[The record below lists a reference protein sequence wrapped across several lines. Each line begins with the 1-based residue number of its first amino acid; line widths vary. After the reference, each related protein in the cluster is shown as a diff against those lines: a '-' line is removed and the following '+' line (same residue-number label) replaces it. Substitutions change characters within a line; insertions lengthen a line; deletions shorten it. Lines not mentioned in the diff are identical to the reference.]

1 MKKNIATRLLL
12 QWCTIALPIINS
24 LIPST
29 LRSNKISI
37 FGNRLSLVPS
47 VLQKQKYQQQFVYN
61 TIRNTNLLHIV
72 STKVKE
78 DLKTESKHSNVTNG
92 EDEKTILNKDHHAT
106 TATSTIVGDSS
117 GTVIHDS
124 SSSSSSQNQSSES
137 DKNSDIDEVVAEVT
151 RLMSDGFDDL
161 VSRSQNISSSI
172 EDKVS
177 KLSKESLSTKYQ
189 DSLAEVIIEMQ
200 KDQERQLF
208 GMQKDVEKRL
218 VGLVEEVA
226 FSDTN
231 LMMDEK
237 TVVSAG
243 ANWENSTGLVD
254 GALTLNGL
262 NATELR
268 TREILKY
275 WRVAPLYYS
284 VVLLFHWVNK
294 LPGPRKAWLR
304 STKGLASFFGDG
316 SKRLKSDKD
325 SYAEYLRNAEQMQNG
340 WKRVGDIAGKGPF
353 RRSVEIF
360 RRSLE
365 IWGYFSTFYLRE
377 MRMTSKFK
385 KGRWTAEQLAKGR
398 SELGAEVT
406 QNLLKLGPT
415 FIKVGQLFS
424 TRIDIVPKYIDQ
436 LRLLQDQVPPF
447 SGDISVA
454 VLESELGKPIN
465 EIFDTFNTTSLA
477 AASLGQVHLAT
488 KGDKTFAVKVQRQYL
503 RELFDVDLG
512 QLRQLAGFADAMN
525 LQTEGGFLDRNTQR
539 DWLSVYEESK
549 RLLYEEIDYLN
560 EMENC
565 DKFRNNFQDLPFIK
579 VPMTYPEYT
588 TDKVMCMEYCPG
600 IKIDD
605 KEKIL
610 AVGLDP
616 VEISI
621 KSAQVFLEQLCRH
634 GFFHCDPHPGNVAVD
649 VDPKNGGAKLIFY
662 DFGMMDSLSTETRK
676 AFVEF
681 LFAFY
686 IEDDVKEVMDAL
698 AKLGILREGP
708 DVDRIAVEKVGKDF
722 MDRFQSTLKSGNQWD
737 DQLSPEEKKRRTRER
752 RRKLGEEF
760 LTLNSD
766 VPFSFPPTWTFVFRA
781 FISLDG
787 IGKTL
792 NPKYD
797 LTRISQ
803 PYMKEL
809 LDLKDGSALKT
820 ALLRIG
826 KRIGLRP
833 IDINMAFTQPR
844 RTAQVQDVTKRLEQ
858 GDFKLRVRALE
869 AERMLERSKIFN
881 NNLFNAVISCLFL
894 NSGLCI
900 TSVAT
905 ANPVALPVARS
916 MYVVATFFAAQI
928 PFGIVKLRRFEKYL
942 EKYGVKK

>member
-1 MKKNIATRLLL
+1 MKSIIA
-12 QWCTIALPIINS
+12 IALLTWYTIPIHT

-29 LRSNKISI
+29 QRISI
-37 FGNRLSLVPS
+37 NRFNNRISLPS
-47 VLQKQKYQQQFVYN
+47 IQKPNEINALYM
-61 TIRNTNLLHIV
+61 I

-78 DLKTESKHSNVTNG
+78 ELKTSTKNNITNHHVTPIGDVSDMIAEEENG
-92 EDEKTILNKDHHAT
+92 
-106 TATSTIVGDSS
+106 
-117 GTVIHDS
+117 
-124 SSSSSSQNQSSES
+124 
-137 DKNSDIDEVVAEVT
+137 SDIDEVVAEVT

-161 VSRSQNISSSI
+161 VSRSQNISLSI
-172 EDKVS
+172 EDKVNA
-177 KLSKESLSTKYQ
+177 LSKENLSSKHQ
-189 DSLAEVIIEMQ
+189 DSLAKTIVEMQ
-200 KDQERQLF
+200 EDQERQLF
-208 GMQKDVEKRL
+208 RMQKDAEKKL

-231 LMMDEK
+231 LMMDENEI
-237 TVVSAG
+237 VMGGES
-243 ANWENSTGLVD
+243 WENRSGLVN
-254 GALTLNGL
+254 GALNGL

-268 TREILKY
+268 TRQIMKY

-294 LPGPRKAWLR
+294 IPGPRTVWLR
-304 STKGLASFFGDG
+304 STKGIASFFGDSDG
-316 SKRLKSDKD
+316 RLNKDK
-325 SYAEYLRNAEQMQNG
+325 YAEYLRNAEQMQMG
-340 WKRVGDIAGKGPF
+340 WKRVGDIASKGSF
-353 RRSVEIF
+353 RRSLEIF

-377 MRMTSKFK
+377 MRMSSKFK
-385 KGRWTAEQLAKGR
+385 KGKWSAEQLAKGR
-398 SELGAEVT
+398 SQLGAEVT

-424 TRIDIVPKYIDQ
+424 TRIDIVPKEYIEQ

-454 VLESELGKPIN
+454 ILERELGKPID
-465 EIFDTFNTTSLA
+465 ELFDTFNTTSLA
-477 AASLGQVHLAT
+477 AASLGQVHVAT

-503 RELFDVDLG
+503 KELFEVDLG

-525 LQTEGGFLDRNTQR
+525 LQTEGGLLDRNTQR

-560 EMENC
+560 EMKNC

-579 VPMTYPEYT
+579 VPMTYPEFT

-600 IKIDD
+600 IKIVD
-605 KEKIL
+605 KERIQE
-610 AVGLDP
+610 VGLDP
-616 VEISI
+616 VDISI

-649 VDPKNGGAKLIFY
+649 VDENGGAKLVFY
-662 DFGMMDSLSTETRK
+662 DFGMMDSLDKETRK

-708 DVDRIAVEKVGKDF
+708 DIDRIAVERVGRDF
-722 MDRFQSTLKSGNQWD
+722 MDRFQSTLQSGSKWD
-737 DQLSPEEKKRRTRER
+737 DQLTPEERKQKIRER
-752 RRKLGEEF
+752 RKKLGEEF
-760 LTLNSD
+760 LSLNSD
-766 VPFSFPPTWTFVFRA
+766 VPFAFPPTWTFVFRA

-797 LTRISQ
+797 LTRIAQ

-833 IDINMAFTQPR
+833 VDINMAITQPR
-844 RTAQVQDVTKRLEQ
+844 RTAQVQDVTNRLEQ
-858 GDFKLRVRALE
+858 GEFKLRVRALE
-869 AERMLERSKIFN
+869 AERMLERSKLFN

-894 NSGLCI
+894 NSGLCLS
-900 TSVAT
+900 SVAAT
-905 ANPVALPVARS
+905 NPVVIPVARDRKS
-916 MYVVATFFAAQI
+916 VV
-928 PFGIVKLRRFEKYL
+928 
-942 EKYGVKK
+942 